1 MPTGLGDEQ
10 LWISATNDNT
20 GTSTAF
26 QDQSGQ
32 GNNGTAV
39 GALVVADTSEGGS
52 YAFDFDGTG
61 DHISVSGGVGT
72 GTTDAFCLSFW
83 WNWAGNGTD
92 YVWDMDYTENN
103 ALSLLT
109 KTSPSRLQ
117 AFARPDSDG
126 SGNIY
131 MGVSANTWTH
141 IVYQRVAGS
150 NQIKSYVNG
159 VEFVVARTASDP
171 ITLGNDTTIGNSIA
185 GTSLSAFEGMMDDI
199 RWFNK
204 SLTQSEITHL
214 ASQRGIEGPPPV
226 GLGDEQLWLCP
237 SLNDSANDIS
247 GNGNDGTYQGGMGT
261 VADTSN
267 GGSLA
272 YDFDGVN
279 DSITNSSLDL
289 RNLTAMSW
297 SAWVKDTKATST
309 ISAMFSFGKLGSSSY
324 PDDIHFFQKSTVE
337 AQVGNGA
344 DGSAFSVNSSIK
356 NSWQHIAIVFD
367 GGGSGNSD
375 RLQLFVNGTLAAM
388 TYAYTV
394 PASTSAITP
403 YETRIGS
410 YTGAPNGN
418 YFQGLQDDVRVYHRA
433 LTQSEIT
440 HLATSRG
447 IEGSPSGPPA
457 QYNAFLTHAFKQ
469 LFQTRLR

>member
-1 MPTGLGDEQ
+1 
-10 LWISATNDNT
+10 
-20 GTSTAF
+20 
-26 QDQSGQ
+26 
-32 GNNGTAV
+32 
-39 GALVVADTSEGGS
+39 
-52 YAFDFDGTG
+52 
-61 DHISVSGGVGT
+61 
-72 GTTDAFCLSFW
+72 
-83 WNWAGNGTD
+83 
-92 YVWDMDYTENN
+92 
-103 ALSLLT
+103 
-109 KTSPSRLQ
+109 
-117 AFARPDSDG
+117 
-126 SGNIY
+126 
-131 MGVSANTWTH
+131 
-141 IVYQRVAGS
+141 
-150 NQIKSYVNG
+150 
-159 VEFVVARTASDP
+159 
-171 ITLGNDTTIGNSIA
+171 
-185 GTSLSAFEGMMDDI
+185 MMDDI

-204 SLTQSEITHL
+204 SLTQPEITHL
-214 ASQRGIEGPPPV
+214 ASQRGIEGPAPV

-247 GNGNDGTYQGGMGT
+247 GSGNDGTYNGGMGT
-261 VADTSN
+261 IADVSN
-267 GGSLA
+267 GGSRC
-272 YDFDGVN
+272 YDFDGTN

>member
-204 SLTQSEITHL
+204 SLTQ
-214 ASQRGIEGPPPV
+214 P
-226 GLGDEQLWLCP
+226 
-237 SLNDSANDIS
+237 
-247 GNGNDGTYQGGMGT
+247 
-261 VADTSN
+261 
-267 GGSLA
+267 
-272 YDFDGVN
+272 
-279 DSITNSSLDL
+279 
-289 RNLTAMSW
+289 
-297 SAWVKDTKATST
+297 
-309 ISAMFSFGKLGSSSY
+309 
-324 PDDIHFFQKSTVE
+324 
-337 AQVGNGA
+337 
-344 DGSAFSVNSSIK
+344 
-356 NSWQHIAIVFD
+356 
-367 GGGSGNSD
+367 
-375 RLQLFVNGTLAAM
+375 
-388 TYAYTV
+388 
-394 PASTSAITP
+394 
-403 YETRIGS
+403 
-410 YTGAPNGN
+410 
-418 YFQGLQDDVRVYHRA
+418 
-433 LTQSEIT
+433 EIT

-447 IEGSPSGPPA
+447 IEGSPSTPPSSVFF
-457 QYNAFLTHAFKQ
+457 NP
-469 LFQTRLR
+469 FQSKTFFPNYTRRIR